1 MAFPIIE
8 INAGFRQALENLEMP
23 WNSSLSWKNP
33 GISLLALEKCAETL
47 EF

>member
-1 MAFPIIE
+1 
-8 INAGFRQALENLEMP
+8 MP

-47 EF
+47 DKII